1 MRAIAA
7 GVTDVGKERDH
18 NEDRFVL
25 LPEFEVFVVADGMG
39 GHQCG
44 EVASQMATSTIAGYF
59 RDRRGG
65 AGDGAISDILH
76 AALLSA
82 NERIHY
88 RAMNS
93 TAHRGMGTTVVA
105 AAFHAEEEKLYVAH
119 AGDSRCYRLR
129 NKVFEQV
136 PRDHSLVEEALRTR
150 PDITESELSY
160 LPSNVITR
168 ALGVETTVDVEIAIE
183 RVEPGDIYL
192 LCSDGLSGFVSDE
205 RIGEIVRDI
214 DVLTNACAALIAE
227 ANGNGGGDN
236 VTAVLVRIE
245 ELALPLAL
253 TSSVPAPPSPRTAAA
268 LLAGE
273 VRIPAAKWPSIVDE
287 DTIDGD
293 SFSAGEQ
300 DDTID
305 GEDGLSA
312 GLAAGVIVNVAA
324 ATPDVVATIAKSD
337 DQAAARALIEVED
350 TGRLPAITDAEAI
363 LAAQAEGLA
372 VGESDN
378 DQSDGGESDND
389 QSDGGESDDG
399 AED

>member
-7 GVTDVGKERDH
+7 GVTDVGMERDH

-44 EVASQMATSTIAGYF
+44 EVASQMATSTIATYF

-65 AGDGAISDILH
+65 QDDGSISDILH
-76 AALLSA
+76 ASLLSA
-82 NERIHY
+82 NERIHH

-129 NKVFEQV
+129 NQVFEQV
-136 PRDHSLVEEALRTR
+136 TRDHSLVEEALRTR

-168 ALGVETTVDVEIAIE
+168 ALGVEPTVDVEIAIE
-183 RVEPGDIYL
+183 RVEARDVYL

-205 RIGEIVRDI
+205 RIGEILREV
-214 DVLTNACAALIAE
+214 DVLTNACVALVAE

-268 LLAGE
+268 LLANE
-273 VRIPAAKWPSIVDE
+273 VSIPAANWPSIVDE
-287 DTIDGD
+287 DTIDSD
-293 SFSAGEQ
+293 SFDIGEH
-300 DDTID
+300 DDTVD
-305 GEDGLSA
+305 GEDGVSA
-312 GLAAGVIVNVAA
+312 GLSAGVIVNVAA
-324 ATPDVVATIAKSD
+324 ATPDVVATIAESD
-337 DQAAARALIEVED
+337 DQEAARALIEVED

-363 LAAQAEGLA
+363 LAAKAEGLDVA
-372 VGESDN
+372 EPAEGEAD
-378 DQSDGGESDND
+378 
-389 QSDGGESDDG
+389 
-399 AED
+399 EDVDE